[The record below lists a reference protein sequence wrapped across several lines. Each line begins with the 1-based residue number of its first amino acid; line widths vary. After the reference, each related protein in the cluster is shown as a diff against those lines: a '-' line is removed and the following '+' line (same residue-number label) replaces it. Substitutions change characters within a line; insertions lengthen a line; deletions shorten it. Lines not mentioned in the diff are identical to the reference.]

1 MTTIQLKSDLHR
13 LIDSIEDTVIL
24 KAIQQILKKQ
34 LKSKS
39 DFWNE
44 LPENIKLSIE
54 RGLSQAD
61 KNELLSNEN
70 ILLEAKEKYKKV
82 K

>member
-1 MTTIQLKSDLHR
+1 MK
-13 LIDSIEDTVIL
+13 
-24 KAIQQILKKQ
+24 QILKKQ

-54 RGLSQAD
+54 RGLSQAE
-61 KNELLSNEN
+61 KNELFSNEN
-70 ILLEAKEKYKKV
+70 ILQEAREKYKKV
-82 K
+82 KCK